1 MEKKKNNKEIIECGQ
16 GIVERGEEFTLLVS
30 QNKIEED
37 PDAHFCARYLGMS
50 DDSHF
55 VLGIS
60 DYDGSFPVFYSL
72 DSSCKIF
79 LLGKYYYVMA
89 FNPEK
94 IILKLADEQ

>member
-1 MEKKKNNKEIIECGQ
+1 MDGKFENHQPEH
-16 GIVERGEEFTLLVS
+16 T
-30 QNKIEED
+30 
-37 PDAHFCARYLGMS
+37 P